1 QLVEEWEQ
9 RGKISFPH
17 FYARRARRIIPAAT
31 VVIVST
37 LLAAW
42 AWLSPL
48 RIPSLTRDAILAAV
62 SGINFRLAQQGT
74 DYFHASAPP
83 SALQHYRALSAQLTW
98 LGLGMIVLA
107 ALVFDGATAYP
118 GSAVA
123 LPVLGAAFVIAG
135 GCGASRR
142 TAELLLGR
150 APMQVVGR
158 MSYSL
163 YLWHWPILIF

>member
-1 QLVEEWEQ
+1 
-9 RGKISFPH
+9 
-17 FYARRARRIIPAAT
+17 
-31 VVIVST
+31 
-37 LLAAW
+37 
-42 AWLSPL
+42 
-48 RIPSLTRDAILAAV
+48 
-62 SGINFRLAQQGT
+62 
-74 DYFHASAPP
+74 
-83 SALQHYRALSAQLTW
+83 W

-163 YLWHWPILIF
+163 YLWHWPILIFAPLALGHALSTGQVLLAIALAFALSAVTYVAVEQPFRRQRWI